1 MRRFWYCSAHR
12 LLDLEL
18 CRGPSLPCSK
28 PLTVTPKVLSSS
40 GARCCRVLDPA
51 DVAPPQQHDTNTA
64 RCRCE
69 SSQARAVIHKLVSV
83 LAPTNVV
90 GGPARRGAATRP
102 RSPDQCRLA
111 AAMPFSWRRRRVSCR
126 PHTLNARAKRSTP
139 RAQTPAPKEP
149 EGARAV
155 PASPAQI
162 RAHTGQAGQLVQR
175 KERHPSQDFAQ
186 RPGDQT
192 VQPQAW
198 RRHQKW
204 SPK

>member
-1 MRRFWYCSAHR
+1 MTPTLRAAAAKAPKRAPSFINWFQFLHQRMLSEGQLVEER
-12 LLDLEL
+12 QRV
-18 CRGPSLPCSK
+18 RGHEPACQPLPQRHN
-28 PLTVTPKVLSSS
+28 LQTIGVN
-40 GARCCRVLDPA
+40 AR
-51 DVAPPQQHDTNTA
+51 
-64 RCRCE
+64 
-69 SSQARAVIHKLVSV
+69 S
-83 LAPTNVV
+83 
-90 GGPARRGAATRP
+90 TRP

-175 KERHPSQDFAQ
+175 KGRHPSQDFAQ